1 MKRNISRALF
11 CIGIISCM
19 SFNAFAASS
28 IETTDCGVVYVTDET
43 LQIPVLRVSPRNA
56 IGQ

>member
-43 LQIPVLRVSPRNA
+43 LQIPVLSVSPRIA
-56 IGQ
+56 I